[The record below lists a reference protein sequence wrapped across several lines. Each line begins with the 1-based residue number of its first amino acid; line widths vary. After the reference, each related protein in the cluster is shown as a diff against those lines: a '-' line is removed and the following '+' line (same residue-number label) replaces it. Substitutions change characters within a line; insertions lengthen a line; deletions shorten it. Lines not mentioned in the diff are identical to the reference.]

1 MNIPSQLPAEGF
13 SIPLRAS
20 FSVFKIFPLFGV
32 ATNNAAP
39 KLILCKDGVEFRVIT
54 TQRRRYED
62 IESVDALQTFGTQN
76 LILCWRGRFFAFS
89 ANLGKEEPLIAL
101 LRFFRDR
108 DNTLTDRAQKLLA
121 KQPIS

>member
-1 MNIPSQLPAEGF
+1 MNIPNPLPNDGLA
-13 SIPLRAS
+13 IPLRAS
-20 FSVFKIFPLFGV
+20 FSVFKNFPLFGV

-39 KLILCKDGVEFRVIT
+39 KLILLKDAVAFRVIT
-54 TQRRRYED
+54 TQHRSYEE

-76 LILCWRGRFFAFS
+76 LILRWRGSFFAFS

-108 DNTLTDRAQKLLA
+108 GSTLTDRAQKLLA
-121 KQPIS
+121 KRS